1 MTLRHAPAL
10 PLVMLLACAAAF
22 TACSRDPAPPPTD
35 TAADAADDGFI
46 ARTTRRALESARKDL
61 AESNISVGGDSS
73 KGLNI
78 NGFTVGR
85 TDGRSAGLP
94 KAEISPAGDLLL
106 GGKPVAIDDTQR
118 QLLLAHRANIVA
130 MAETGIAIG
139 IQGAQLGVRAAR
151 GAIASALTGT
161 TEEFEKRMEAEGAKM
176 EAEAQKMCTHMPAL
190 LASQQALAA
199 ALPEFAPYA
208 TMDASDV
215 DDCGKDVVVERDD
228 PAAEADAAAG
238 PASN

>member
-1 MTLRHAPAL
+1 
-10 PLVMLLACAAAF
+10 
-22 TACSRDPAPPPTD
+22 
-35 TAADAADDGFI
+35 
-46 ARTTRRALESARKDL
+46 
-61 AESNISVGGDSS
+61 
-73 KGLNI
+73 
-78 NGFTVGR
+78 
-85 TDGRSAGLP
+85 
-94 KAEISPAGDLLL
+94 
-106 GGKPVAIDDTQR
+106 
-118 QLLLAHRANIVA
+118 
-130 MAETGIAIG
+130 
-139 IQGAQLGVRAAR
+139 
-151 GAIASALTGT
+151 
-161 TEEFEKRMEAEGAKM
+161 MEAEGAKM